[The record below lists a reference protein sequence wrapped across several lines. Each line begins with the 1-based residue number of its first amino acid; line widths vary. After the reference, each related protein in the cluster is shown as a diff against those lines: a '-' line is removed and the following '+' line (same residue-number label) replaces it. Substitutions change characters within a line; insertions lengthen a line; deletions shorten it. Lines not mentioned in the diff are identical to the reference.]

1 MSFNFDT
8 TYSKLNSNFFSY
20 INLKNIENPQLLILN
35 NNLLNELNINE
46 PEEELIQILSGN
58 KLLEKP
64 IAQRYAGHQ
73 FGYLNNLGDGRAALL
88 GEHVTSNKRVDI
100 QLKGSGITPYSR
112 GGDGLLTLNSALR
125 EYVFS
130 TALTNLNIKSSQSL
144 AVILT
149 NNQVVR
155 EEIQRGAILTRV
167 MDSHIRVGTFEFV
180 SYSSSKEELKEFTDY
195 VIKRHF
201 IEIAQKNNKYTLL
214 LEKVMMCQIDMVI
227 NWIRVG
233 FVHGVMNTD
242 NMSITGET
250 FDYGPCAFMNSYNL
264 NTKFSRVDTQGRYA
278 FGNQKNILL
287 WNLERFAETLIS
299 IIDEEPKEAIKLLEK
314 SLSKFEDI
322 YEEKFNS
329 MMKAKLGIK
338 EEINCDNIIKKFLN
352 YMQKNQLDYTN
363 TFIELEHPGTFNDKK
378 FQLQSFQNLRQELK
392 EIGLDS
398 TIMKKANPNF
408 IPRNYLVEEVIDE
421 YVKNNDLTYFNQ
433 LLEVLENPY
442 EINKKHKKY
451 QQPPKKEYDLTYTTH
466 CNT

>member
-8 TYSKLNSNFFSY
+8 TYSKLNPKFFSY
-20 INLKNIENPQLLILN
+20 ITLKNIENPQFLLLN
-35 NNLLNELNINE
+35 NKLLNELNINE
-46 PEEELIQILSGN
+46 SEEELTQILSGN
-58 KLLEKP
+58 NLLEKP
-64 IAQRYAGHQ
+64 IAQKYAGHQ

-88 GEHVTSNKRVDI
+88 GEHVINNKRVDI

-125 EYVFS
+125 EYLYS
-130 TALTNLNIKSSQSL
+130 IALTNLNIKSSQSL
-144 AVILT
+144 AVVQT
-149 NNQVVR
+149 NNQVIR
-155 EEIQRGAILTRV
+155 EEIEQGAILTRV

-180 SYSSSKEELKEFTDY
+180 SYSSSKEELREFTNY

-201 IEIAQKNNKYTLL
+201 NELENKKDKYLQFF
-214 LEKVMMCQIDMVI
+214 EKVMNEQIGMII

-242 NMSITGET
+242 NMSITGTT

-264 NTKFSRVDTQGRYA
+264 NTKFSRVDTQGRYT

-287 WNLERFAETLIS
+287 WNLERFAETLIP

-338 EEINCDNIIKKFLN
+338 EKINCDNIIKKFQN
-352 YMQKNQLDYTN
+352 WMQKNNPDYTN
-363 TFIELEHPGTFNDKK
+363 TFIELEHPGTFDDEE
-378 FQLQSFQNLRQELK
+378 FQTNSFQNLRQELK

-398 TIMKKANPNF
+398 TIMKKVNPHI
-408 IPRNYLVEEVIDE
+408 IPRNYLVEEAIDE
-421 YVKNNDLTYFNQ
+421 YVNKQDLTKFNQ

-442 EINKKHKKY
+442 KTNKKHKNY
-451 QQPPKKEYDLTYTTH
+451 QQPPKKEYDLKYTTY

>member
-8 TYSKLNSNFFSY
+8 TYSKLNPKFFSY
-20 INLKNIENPQLLILN
+20 ITLKNIENPQFLLLN
-35 NNLLNELNINE
+35 NKLLNELNINE
-46 PEEELIQILSGN
+46 LEEELIQILSGN

-88 GEHVTSNKRVDI
+88 GEHVINNKRVDI

-125 EYVFS
+125 EYIYS
-130 TALTNLNIKSSQSL
+130 IALTNLNIKSSQSL
-144 AVILT
+144 AVVQT
-149 NNQVVR
+149 NNQVIR
-155 EEIQRGAILTRV
+155 EEIEQGAILTRV

-180 SYSSSKEELKEFTDY
+180 SYSSSKEELKEYTNY
-195 VIKRHF
+195 VIKKQF
-201 IEIAQKNNKYTLL
+201 NELGNKKDKYLQFF
-214 LEKVMMCQIDMVI
+214 EKVMNEQIDMII

-264 NTKFSRVDTQGRYA
+264 NTKFSRVDTQGRYS

-287 WNLERFAETLIS
+287 WNLERFAETLIP

-314 SLSKFEDI
+314 SLSKFEDL

-338 EEINCDNIIKKFLN
+338 EEINCEKIIKKFQN
-352 YMQKNQLDYTN
+352 WMQKNNPDYTN
-363 TFIELEHPGTFNDKK
+363 TFIELEHPGTFDDEE
-378 FQLQSFQNLRQELK
+378 FQTNTFQNLRQELK

-398 TIMKKANPNF
+398 TIMKKVNPHI
-408 IPRNYLVEEVIDE
+408 IPRNYLVEEAIDE
-421 YVKNNDLTYFNQ
+421 YVNKQDLTKFNQ

-442 EINKKHKKY
+442 KTNKKHKNY
-451 QQPPKKEYDLTYTTH
+451 QQPPKKEYDLKYTTH

>member
-8 TYSKLNSNFFSY
+8 TYSKLNPKFFSY
-20 INLKNIENPQLLILN
+20 ITLKNIENPQFLLLN
-35 NNLLNELNINE
+35 NKLLNELNINE

-88 GEHVTSNKRVDI
+88 GEHVINNKRVDI

-125 EYVFS
+125 EYLYS
-130 TALTNLNIKSSQSL
+130 IALTNLNIKSSQSL
-144 AVILT
+144 AVVQT
-149 NNQVVR
+149 NNQVIR
-155 EEIQRGAILTRV
+155 EEIEQGAILTRV

-180 SYSSSKEELKEFTDY
+180 SYSSSKEELREFTNY

-201 IEIAQKNNKYTLL
+201 NELENKKDKYLQFF
-214 LEKVMMCQIDMVI
+214 EKVMNEQIDMII

-264 NTKFSRVDTQGRYA
+264 NTKFSRVDTQGRYS

-287 WNLERFAETLIS
+287 WNLERFAETLIP

-314 SLSKFEDI
+314 SLSKFEDL

-338 EEINCDNIIKKFLN
+338 EEINCEKIIKKFQN
-352 YMQKNQLDYTN
+352 WMQKNNPDYTN
-363 TFIELEHPGTFNDKK
+363 TFIELEHPGTFDDEE
-378 FQLQSFQNLRQELK
+378 FQTNTFQNLRQELK

-398 TIMKKANPNF
+398 TIMKKVNPHI
-408 IPRNYLVEEVIDE
+408 IPRNYLVEEAIDE
-421 YVKNNDLTYFNQ
+421 YVNKQDLTKFNQ

-442 EINKKHKKY
+442 EINKKHKNY
-451 QQPPKKEYDLTYTTH
+451 QQPPKKEYDLKYTTH

>member
-8 TYSKLNSNFFSY
+8 TYSKLNPKFFSY
-20 INLKNIENPQLLILN
+20 ITLKNIENPQFLLLN
-35 NNLLNELNINE
+35 NKLLNELNINE
-46 PEEELIQILSGN
+46 LEEELIQILSGN

-88 GEHVTSNKRVDI
+88 GEHVINNKRVDI

-125 EYVFS
+125 EYIYS
-130 TALTNLNIKSSQSL
+130 IALTNLNIKSSQSL
-144 AVILT
+144 AVVQT
-149 NNQVVR
+149 NNQVIR
-155 EEIQRGAILTRV
+155 EEIEQGAILTRV

-180 SYSSSKEELKEFTDY
+180 SYSSSKEELKEFTNY
-195 VIKRHF
+195 VIKKQF
-201 IEIAQKNNKYTLL
+201 NELGNKKDKYLQFF
-214 LEKVMMCQIDMVI
+214 EKVMNEQIDMII

-264 NTKFSRVDTQGRYA
+264 NTKFSRVDTQGRYS

-287 WNLERFAETLIS
+287 WNLERFAETLIP

-314 SLSKFEDI
+314 SLSKFEDL

-338 EEINCDNIIKKFLN
+338 EEINCEKIIKKFQN
-352 YMQKNQLDYTN
+352 WMQKNNPDYTN
-363 TFIELEHPGTFNDKK
+363 TFIELEHPGTFDDEE
-378 FQLQSFQNLRQELK
+378 FQTNTFQNLRQELK

-398 TIMKKANPNF
+398 TIMKKVNPHI
-408 IPRNYLVEEVIDE
+408 IPRNYLVEEAIDE
-421 YVKNNDLTYFNQ
+421 YVNKQDLTKFNQ

-442 EINKKHKKY
+442 KTNKKHKNY
-451 QQPPKKEYDLTYTTH
+451 QQPPKKEYDLKYTTH

>member
-8 TYSKLNSNFFSY
+8 TYSKLNPKFFSY
-20 INLKNIENPQLLILN
+20 ITLKNIENPQFLLLN
-35 NNLLNELNINE
+35 NKLLNELNINE

-88 GEHVTSNKRVDI
+88 GEHVINNKRVDI

-125 EYVFS
+125 EYLYS
-130 TALTNLNIKSSQSL
+130 IALTNLNIKSSQSL
-144 AVILT
+144 AVVQT
-149 NNQVVR
+149 NNQVIR
-155 EEIQRGAILTRV
+155 EEIEQGAILTRV

-180 SYSSSKEELKEFTDY
+180 SYSSSKEELKEFTNY

-201 IEIAQKNNKYTLL
+201 NELENKKDKYLQFF
-214 LEKVMMCQIDMVI
+214 EKVMNEQIDMII

-264 NTKFSRVDTQGRYA
+264 NTKFSRVDTQGRYS

-287 WNLERFAETLIS
+287 WNLERFAETLIP

-314 SLSKFEDI
+314 SLSKFEDL

-338 EEINCDNIIKKFLN
+338 EEINCEKIIKKFQN
-352 YMQKNQLDYTN
+352 WMQKNNPDYTN
-363 TFIELEHPGTFNDKK
+363 TFIELEHPGTFDDEE
-378 FQLQSFQNLRQELK
+378 FQTNTFQNLRQELK

-398 TIMKKANPNF
+398 TIMKKVNPHI
-408 IPRNYLVEEVIDE
+408 IPRNYLVEEAIDE
-421 YVKNNDLTYFNQ
+421 YVNKQDLTKFNQ

-442 EINKKHKKY
+442 EINKKHKNY
-451 QQPPKKEYDLTYTTH
+451 QQPPKKEYDLKYTTH